1 MSIKVEGLM
10 SPIKLI
16 ETLKNVKVGEKII
29 MNIELIMS
37 EDLQQGLMNGFQEN
51 GKANKNVKKD

>member
-51 GKANKNVKKD
+51 GKPNKND